1 MAYTKV
7 SIPKNGDGAGCATAK
22 SSEIIVIDVEDIE
35 TEPTR
40 SVGNVQLQGDYKLK
54 EGTKAV
60 CIYATAPTI
69 EYTEDYSGE
78 ADARGVKQGVGYEHP
93 GNSVDIKNHTEA
105 FMNKGVVILVKECD
119 GTEGGRVQAFGS
131 KCNPLYMTPE
141 TTNNKESC
149 KRKFVWKQDQID
161 KFLPGDYSGTMPDVA
176 DPATTSTTLEGA

>member
-22 SSEIIVIDVEDIE
+22 SSEVIVIDVEDIE

-40 SVGNVQLQGDYKLK
+40 SVGDVQLQGDYKLK

-69 EYTEDYSGE
+69 EFTEEYSGE

-119 GTEGGRVQAFGS
+119 GTEKGRVQAFGS

-141 TTNNKESC
+141 TTNNKEAC
-149 KRKFVWKQDQID
+149 KRKFVWKQEQID